1 MVRTWA
7 QSNPFQPHSYQI
19 CEGYVWVLPVQVPVH
34 SKPYSALLVGLG
46 MGQREVWDCHCR
58 QCEALHLSKSRSGQC
73 PRRDILASHFRT
85 GRQWEAGLSS
95 HPCSKWA
102 LLTSGSMARTWTT
115 RPFCTGHQCPSEAA
129 GRKNSS
135 WAVGRG
141 KLFLCIFP
149 GFGWGRVNFLP
160 RNWYSAGFWV

>member
-7 QSNPFQPHSYQI
+7 QSNPFQPYSYQI

-102 LLTSGSMARTWTT
+102 LSNHSS
-115 RPFCTGHQCPSEAA
+115 PQAA
-129 GRKNSS
+129 
-135 WAVGRG
+135 WPGRG
-141 KLFLCIFP
+141 QRGHFAQGINALLKLLEGKTALGLLAEGSSSSAFFL
-149 GFGWGRVNFLP
+149 VL
-160 RNWYSAGFWV
+160 AEVE